1 MELAKSVKSHRY
13 RSRVRWA
20 PDSSANV
27 TPAMCRALIGCEN
40 KAAAFVTDLF
50 ADLTRLNGGLSCLDL
65 DQSVGLAIRHGAY

>member
-1 MELAKSVKSHRY
+1 MHFTESDGEPRF
-13 RSRVRWA
+13 
-20 PDSSANV
+20 
-27 TPAMCRALIGCEN
+27 IGCEN